1 MLMRKYMFL
10 LVLALFAMS
19 AQATSFTYLN
29 VTSNDSI
36 ARSLE
41 AASLKIT
48 FDNGVATFTTAD
60 GVEHTATLADM
71 AYMEFSNTKGAD
83 WDDTPLNPKDGDVN
97 IDTFVDAI
105 DLNILINILLGA
117 DQADNYDG
125 RADLNSDGAVD
136 GTDINMLINI
146 LLGR

>member
-1 MLMRKYMFL
+1 MLMKKYMFL

-60 GVEHTATLADM
+60 GV

-83 WDDTPLNPKDGDVN
+83 WDDTPFNPKDGDVN

-125 RADLNSDGAVD
+125 RADLNSDGAVN